1 MSRPKFMMRLY
12 LGQLNQWEQALAV
25 GLTGLICALLF
36 TAAIV
41 LTGRNSGGSN
51 TMMIP
56 KAALIF
62 GAIGVFYGTILGF
75 YAPVNPLMDDRPEN
89 STDFPAEQD
98 KSWIVAF
105 VWPSQRSTPNSLR
118 ALGEELIEWRKD
130 KDAVTKIMGLDRLL
144 AGRYPSAHGPA
155 PYVEDPDG
163 DPMPCP
169 QITPEGRLIEME
181 FRKMKVVKPWIF
193 CPVVIWADE
202 RMKADETIESLRLVI
217 TPELIS
223 SVGYYFH

>member
-1 MSRPKFMMRLY
+1 MMRLY
-12 LGQLNQWEQALAV
+12 LGQLNRWEQALAG

-41 LTGRNSGGSN
+41 LTSHNSSGSN
-51 TMMIP
+51 TMTIP
-56 KAALIF
+56 EAALIF

-75 YAPVNPLMDDRPEN
+75 YAPVNPLMDDRPGN
-89 STDFPAEQD
+89 STDSPAEQE

-105 VWPSQRSTPNSLR
+105 VWPSPQSTPDSLR

-130 KDAVTKIMGLDRLL
+130 KDAVTNIMGLDRLL
-144 AGRYPSAHGPA
+144 AGRYPSADGPA

-169 QITPEGRLIEME
+169 RITPEGRLIEME
-181 FRKMKVVKPWIF
+181 IRKMKVVDPWFF
-193 CPVVIWADE
+193 CPVLIWADE
-202 RMKADETIESLRLVI
+202 RMKSDETIESLRLAI

-223 SVGYYFH
+223 SVGYCFY